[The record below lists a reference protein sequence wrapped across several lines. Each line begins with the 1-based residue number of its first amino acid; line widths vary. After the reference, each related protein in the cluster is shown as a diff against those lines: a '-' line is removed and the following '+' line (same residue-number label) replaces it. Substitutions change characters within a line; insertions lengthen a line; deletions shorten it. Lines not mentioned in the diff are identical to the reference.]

1 VKIEHH
7 ELKIEFPDEWWAEAG
22 MADFV
27 PPTRRYRTIADSKI
41 LTVSIQD
48 VGPVDDTRRQIF
60 RDKADVLKILRGFR
74 LGDAI
79 PPVEVVDGKPD
90 YGHPYKLIDGTH
102 RFYCSLRA
110 GFTHVPAIRK
120 DFDFNDPTA

>member
-1 VKIEHH
+1 
-7 ELKIEFPDEWWAEAG
+7 

-27 PPTRRYRTIADSKI
+27 PPTRAYRTIPDSQI

-60 RDKADVLKILRGFR
+60 RDRADVLKILRGFR

-79 PPVEVVDGKPD
+79 PPVHVVDGKSG
-90 YGHPYKLIDGTH
+90 YGHLFKLIDGAH

-120 DFDFNDPTA
+120 QFDMSDPHA